1 MTVEVILPR
10 RVIGQTGIEVS
21 CLGLGTVKFG
31 RNTGVKYPQHFEL
44 PDDTDVQQILHLA
57 QELGIN
63 LIDTA
68 PAYGSSEERLGKLL
82 EQRHN
87 WIICTK
93 AGEEFEQGKSFHH
106 FSAAHVRASL
116 ERSLQRLNTD
126 YLDIVLVHSDGNDID
141 IINNTD
147 CFAELQRCRERG
159 LIRAFGM
166 STKTVAGGIAAL
178 EHSDLVMVTY
188 NPAAAA
194 EESVLDHA
202 FQLNKGVLIKKALAS
217 GHIIAAPDAAQNTV
231 GMDPVQ
237 RSMEFIFRHPAVSAV
252 IIGTINPLH
261 IVHNINAAAKALSS
275 GS

>member
-1 MTVEVILPR
+1 MTIEVTLPR
-10 RVIGQTGIEVS
+10 RLIGQTGIEVS

-31 RNTGVKYPQHFEL
+31 RNTGVKYPQGFEL
-44 PDDTDVQQILHLA
+44 PDDMDVKHILRLA

-82 EQRHN
+82 EERHK
-87 WIICTK
+87 WVICTK
-93 AGEEFEQGKSFHH
+93 AGEEFEHGKSSHD
-106 FSAAHVRASL
+106 FSAASVRASV
-116 ERSLQRLNTD
+116 ERSLQRLHTD
-126 YLDIVLVHSDGNDID
+126 YLDLVLIHSDGNDMD

-147 CFAELQRCRERG
+147 CFAELQRCRDRG

-178 EHSDLVMVTY
+178 EQSDLVMVTY
-188 NPAAAA
+188 NPAEAA
-194 EESVLDHA
+194 EEIVLDHA
-202 FQLNKGVLIKKALAS
+202 FQLNKGVLIKKALNS
-217 GHIIAAPDAAQNTV
+217 GHTITAAGTDALDT
-231 GMDPVQ
+231 DPIQ
-237 RSMEFIFRHPAVSAV
+237 RSMEFIFGHPAVSAV

-261 IVHNINAAAKALSS
+261 IVHNAKAAAKALSS